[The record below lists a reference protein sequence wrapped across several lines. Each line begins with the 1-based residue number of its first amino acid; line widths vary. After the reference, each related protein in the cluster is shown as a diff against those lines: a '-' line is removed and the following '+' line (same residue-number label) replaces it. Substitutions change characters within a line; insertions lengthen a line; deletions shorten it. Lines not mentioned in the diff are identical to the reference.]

1 MSLEQ
6 ALADNTAAI
15 RELIA
20 ALAKA
25 PAAVQEDKPAPKAKP
40 ATTAPTSPTAEA
52 GVAAAPAKTAA
63 ATGQAAKS
71 AATAAP
77 ASTAATKPQATA
89 TPDYAPVGAAITAYA
104 AANGREA
111 TLEKLAAF
119 GVKSGKELKP
129 EQYADVLAAFT
140 AEEEVA

>member
-6 ALADNTAAI
+6 VIADNTAAI

-20 ALAKA
+20 ALGAQA
-25 PAAVQEDKPAPKAKP
+25 PKSTAAATAAKPAP
-40 ATTAPTSPTAEA
+40 TQPTAKAE
-52 GVAAAPAKTAA
+52 VAAAPAKTAA
-63 ATGQAAKS
+63 ASTPPAKS

-89 TPDYAPVGAAITAYA
+89 LEYGPVGAAITAFA

-111 TLEKLAAF
+111 TLTKLADF

-129 EQYADVLAAFT
+129 EQYADVLAAF
-140 AEEEVA
+140 AQEESVA